1 MGALR
6 LFLAYGVLLAHEC
19 GLAGDVGLT
28 CETSWAFNFI
38 GGRAVIFFYIVS
50 GFLMS
55 YVLDR
60 KYPAT
65 RTGTYQFFQAR
76 FLRIYPLW
84 WAVVAFSALTLHAK
98 WPHQSPVEF
107 FSSVFL
113 FGSDWLASFTTYP
126 NVNLGF
132 FARGT
137 EVGWTLGIELTFYL
151 LAPWLLRSTRLAL
164 TALAASTAI
173 RIAVFLILGPTVFAG
188 AGGFYF
194 GERSPSYLIWSYFS
208 FPSTLMFFLLGH
220 FARRIP
226 GVKIGSPWSSLAL
239 LAAAAWLSTRESP
252 VSVDYLPSYGAAIL
266 FAIALPGIFQA
277 TKDNRFSN
285 WLGDLTYP
293 LYLTHTLC
301 LWGLFGQWQITGA
314 PGLAM
319 VAFAKSFG
327 SVYVQSITFFLLLL
341 ASCLVVAAAVHL
353 LIESPLRLVM
363 ARLLAGLDT
372 RFGLAGAVRT
382 GHSTSARRTQQL
394 VETLPGASA
403 VHAPK
408 DL

>member
-6 LFLAYGVLLAHEC
+6 LFLAYGVFLAHEC
-19 GLAGDVGLT
+19 GLAGDAGLPCDT
-28 CETSWAFNFI
+28 NWAFNI
-38 GGRAVIFFYIVS
+38 VAGRAVMFFYIVS

-55 YVLDR
+55 YVLDC
-60 KYPAT
+60 KYPPT
-65 RTGTYQFFQAR
+65 STGTYQFFKSR

-84 WAVVAFSALTLHAK
+84 WALVAFSALTLHAK
-98 WPHQSPVEF
+98 WPHQSPLEF
-107 FSSVFL
+107 FSSIFL

-151 LAPWLLRSTRLAL
+151 LAPWLLRSTWLAL

-188 AGGFYF
+188 GGEYYF

-226 GVKIGSPWSSLAL
+226 AVTIGAPWPSLAL
-239 LAAAAWLSTRESP
+239 LAAAASLSCRESP
-252 VSVDYLPSYGAAIL
+252 VSVDYVPSYGAAVL

-301 LWGLFGQWQITGA
+301 LWGLFGEWQITGA
-314 PGLAM
+314 PGLVM

-327 SVYVQSITFFLLLL
+327 SVYVQSITFFVLLM
-341 ASCLVVAAAVHL
+341 ASCLIVAAAVHL
-353 LIESPLRLVM
+353 LIELPLRSVIG
-363 ARLLAGLDT
+363 RLLARLDT
-372 RFGLAGAVRT
+372 HIRPPWAVPTRSMPRVLPNSVRD
-382 GHSTSARRTQQL
+382 G
-394 VETLPGASA
+394 PGA
-403 VHAPK
+403 
-408 DL
+408 

>member
-6 LFLAYGVLLAHEC
+6 LFLAYGVFLAHEC
-19 GLAGDVGLT
+19 GLAGDVGLACDT
-28 CETSWAFNFI
+28 NWAFNI
-38 GGRAVIFFYIVS
+38 VAGRAVMFFYIVS

-55 YVLDR
+55 YVLDC
-60 KYPAT
+60 KYPPT
-65 RTGTYQFFQAR
+65 STGTYQFFKSR

-84 WAVVAFSALTLHAK
+84 WALVAFSALTLHAK
-98 WPHQSPVEF
+98 WPHQSPLEF
-107 FSSVFL
+107 FSSIFL

-151 LAPWLLRSTRLAL
+151 VAPWLLRSTRLAL

-188 AGGFYF
+188 GGEYYF
-194 GERSPSYLIWSYFS
+194 GERIPSYLIWSYFS

-226 GVKIGSPWSSLAL
+226 FVTIGAPWPSLAL
-239 LAAAAWLSTRESP
+239 LAAAAWLSSRESP
-252 VSVDYLPSYGAAIL
+252 ISVDYLPSYGAAIL
-266 FAIALPGIFQA
+266 FAVALPGIFRA

-301 LWGLFGQWQITGA
+301 LWGLFGEWQITGA
-314 PGLAM
+314 PGLAT

-327 SVYVQSITFFLLLL
+327 SVYVQGITFFVLLM
-341 ASCLVVAAAVHL
+341 ASCLVVAATVHI
-353 LIESPLRLVM
+353 LIERPLRSVM
-363 ARLLAGLDT
+363 ARCLAGLET
-372 RFGLAGAVRT
+372 RIKLSWAAPIRVMPRVSPNSV
-382 GHSTSARRTQQL
+382 GHG
-394 VETLPGASA
+394 PGG
-403 VHAPK
+403 
-408 DL
+408 